1 MDLVANE
8 VVGGRYR
15 VVRKVG
21 SGSFGEVWAGE
32 DLETGE
38 RVALKTLR
46 TEAQTSDVVVRFRRE
61 AYFLARVRSEHV
73 ARVIDF
79 VPDGGG
85 LLVMQFIDG
94 VPLSN
99 ILQQRALSVE
109 ETVALGAD
117 VLTGV
122 RDLHAARI
130 VHRDLKPG
138 NVMLQP
144 LGDGRVRA
152 VIVDFGLGRLSD
164 SAPSGQE
171 HTNSLTP
178 SMTELTR
185 ANMVLGTLPYMAP
198 EQILNSHQAT
208 QQSDLY
214 SVGAILYRAVAGV
227 HAFGQ
232 DDAPRALVT
241 AKLIQNAPKLRTGR
255 DDPTAR
261 GLEEVIDKALMR
273 LPAARYKDA
282 TEMLDALAL
291 LRPSAGR
298 EDTDSHPTLKVT
310 VAADGSLPVDTHAG
324 PRVES
329 GAAAASASGVATS
342 VAPGP
347 PHAVA
352 PPSSRPR
359 SPVYFV
365 AVGLVVFAGG
375 MGAGI
380 FVARRTAQTRPDTA
394 PAAVPTAMPSE
405 RPSAALVPVPS
416 ASSSGASAAPVV
428 ALELDTPA
436 PSNTAA
442 VAATAAG
449 TAPGVLSASAAA
461 TAGTGTRPATTSG
474 TAATTASGAAPANRP
489 APVRTALSSASAAP
503 SSPPLPVRID
513 SFPPEETP

>member
-1 MDLVANE
+1 MDLIAHA
-8 VVGGRYR
+8 VVSGRYR

-21 SGSFGEVWAGE
+21 SGSFGEVWEGE

-46 TEAQTSDVVVRFRRE
+46 TEAQVDDVVVRFRRE
-61 AYFLARVRSEHV
+61 AYFLARVRSDHV

-79 VPDGGG
+79 VPDDGG

-99 ILQQRALSVE
+99 VLQQRALSVE
-109 ETVALGAD
+109 EAIALGAD

-130 VHRDLKPG
+130 IHRDLKPG

-152 VIVDFGLGRLSD
+152 VIVDFGLGRLSN

-171 HTNSLTP
+171 NTNSLTP

-185 ANMVLGTLPYMAP
+185 ANMVLGTLPYMSP

-214 SVGAILYRAVAGV
+214 SIGAILYRAVAGV

-232 DDAPRALVT
+232 EDAPHALVT

-255 DDPTAR
+255 DDPMAR
-261 GLEEVIDKALMR
+261 GLEEVVDKALMR
-273 LPAARYKDA
+273 LPSARYKDA
-282 TEMLDALAL
+282 SEMLDALAR

-310 VAADGSLPVDTHAG
+310 VATDGSLPGENRAG
-324 PRVES
+324 RGTEASP
-329 GAAAASASGVATS
+329 ATASASGVATS

-347 PHAVA
+347 AHAIA
-352 PPSSRPR
+352 PASAKPR
-359 SPVYFV
+359 SPLYFV

-380 FVARRTAQTRPDTA
+380 FVARRLAQARPDAA
-394 PAAVPTAMPSE
+394 PAAVASE
-405 RPSAALVPVPS
+405 RATTAFVPTQSAT
-416 ASSSGASAAPVV
+416 SSGAPAAPVI
-428 ALELDTPA
+428 ALELDTPVSSE
-436 PSNTAA
+436 PAA
-442 VAATAAG
+442 AADAGASVA
-449 TAPGVLSASAAA
+449 SASAATSSS
-461 TAGTGTRPATTSG
+461 TASTARATTIGS
-474 TAATTASGAAPANRP
+474 RP
-489 APVRTALSSASAAP
+489 APVRSAISTASAAS

-513 SFPPEETP
+513 SPPTGGVQGVSTDFPPDETP